1 MRSLTL
7 FVLLACIVTQA
18 SAQQT
23 TATRESVWS
32 KIKRITKEEVA
43 SATGVGSAIPI
54 KTADGRP
61 MRRLKDTALADVFNR
76 ESGPDST
83 YPRVAITITDY
94 SDRIVS
100 RGMNPTS
107 SVAPNDCLMMDITLW
122 HSPTKFE
129 PFKGV
134 AYCAADGMRGFGRG
148 MFNGNFYMATT
159 TAKNTGSRRTA
170 GPLPP
175 ANLYPRQVE
184 DTQVLDGPGYA
195 LLGNVLMA
203 LGFDFTYSGDQGRAW
218 VVSTANKPGT

>member
-1 MRSLTL
+1 MRTLTL
-7 FVLLACIVTQA
+7 LIAVALAAPTA
-18 SAQQT
+18 SAQET
-23 TATRESVWS
+23 SAPKEGVWS

-43 SATGVGSAIPI
+43 EATGVSAAAPTQ
-54 KTADGRP
+54 TADGRQL
-61 MRRLKDTALADVFNR
+61 RRLHDTPLAGVFQR
-76 ESGPDST
+76 EGGEGS

-107 SVAPNDCLMMDITLW
+107 AVAPNDCLIMDIVLW
-122 HSPTKFE
+122 RSPSKSE
-129 PFKGV
+129 PFKDIV
-134 AYCAADGMRGFGRG
+134 YCGADGMKGFVRG

-159 TAKNTGSRRTA
+159 TERNTGSRRTT

-184 DTQVLDGPGYA
+184 DTRLLDGPGYV

-203 LGFDFTYSGDQGRAW
+203 MGFDFTYSGDQGRVW